1 MYSEG
6 NGRRGK
12 KEDECGVSRLHFP
25 KKRLGQHFLKDKNII
40 RKIVSAGAVK
50 EGDTVLEI
58 GPGRGAL
65 TGALLETGATVVAV
79 EADRALSGYLKGVF
93 TTDKL
98 RLVTGDAL
106 KVSFAEF
113 SGGIGTRLKAV
124 SNLPYNISGPL
135 LAKFLEERA
144 AFSVLV
150 LMFQKEVAERIV
162 AHPSTKEY
170 GTLSVYAQA
179 FTEAKIAFNI
189 PAHLF
194 TPPPKVTSSVV
205 VFKVLDEPKVEIADE
220 RLFKAVVRAS
230 FGTRRKTLL
239 NSLVFLGYEKAVVA
253 EALFHAG
260 IDPGRRGETLSIDEF
275 AALTRAFFAL
285 TAQSGDIP

>member
-1 MYSEG
+1 MVGE
-6 NGRRGK
+6 GRRKRKDG
-12 KEDECGVSRLHFP
+12 EGRAERLPFP

-40 RKIVSAGAVK
+40 RKIVATGGVK
-50 EGDTVLEI
+50 EDDTVLEI

-79 EADRALSGYLKGVF
+79 EADRDLSDYLRKEF
-93 TTDKL
+93 PTDKF

-106 KVSFAEF
+106 KVSFAEIAAE
-113 SGGIGTRLKAV
+113 SGTRLKAV

-150 LMFQKEVAERIV
+150 LMFQKEVAERII
-162 AHPSTKEY
+162 ARPSTKEY
-170 GTLSVYAQA
+170 GTLSVYAQT
-179 FTEAKIAFNI
+179 FTEVKAAFNI
-189 PAHLF
+189 PPHLF
-194 TPPPKVTSSVV
+194 IPPPKVTSTVV
-205 VFKVLDEPKVEIADE
+205 VFDVLERPRVEIVDE
-220 RLFKAVVRAS
+220 RLFKAVVRSA

-239 NSLVFLGYEKAVVA
+239 NALASLGYEKVIVL
-253 EALFHAG
+253 EALADAG

-275 AALTRAFFAL
+275 AALTRAFL
-285 TAQSGDIP
+285 PLKDRREDIP